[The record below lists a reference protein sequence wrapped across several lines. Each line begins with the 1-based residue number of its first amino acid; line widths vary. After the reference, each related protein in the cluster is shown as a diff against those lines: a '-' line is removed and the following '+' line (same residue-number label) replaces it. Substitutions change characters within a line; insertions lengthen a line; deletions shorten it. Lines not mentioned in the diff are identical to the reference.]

1 LRGLCFDPQA
11 SVDDDWMPADG
22 TWYTASSWLTHP
34 LYVDEE
40 WPYTWDYGL
49 LYLDEPV
56 DIEPALLPTEGL
68 IDELVPENGQTRM
81 RFKDIGYGI

>member
-1 LRGLCFDPQA
+1 
-11 SVDDDWMPADG
+11 VDQ
-22 TWYTASSWLTHP
+22 
-34 LYVDEE
+34 E

-56 DIEPALLPTEGL
+56 DIEPALLPTERL